1 MIRPAATVLVVDDN
15 HLNLELVTDVL
26 AAAGYTIRQAASA
39 EEALD
44 DARFAHPDMI
54 LMDIGLPGMDGHAAV
69 RVLKDDPATR
79 DILTVALTAS
89 AMAGD
94 RERALRSGF
103 DGYITK
109 PIHTR
114 TLAQTVGR
122 ILGGKAKPE

>member
-1 MIRPAATVLVVDDN
+1 MIRPAVTVLVVDDN

-69 RVLKDDPATR
+69 RVLKGDPATR